1 MDIHTLECPIE
12 LTAQNAETTLADAGL
27 EDCAIDGVLN
37 VFAVQRWEDPQ
48 AESVQG
54 KAGIFK
60 KSDAWTHL
68 NGQSDRGLSNML
80 STLRIF
86 SHLTSSGIMEAAQQD
101 AVLHLIHLLTRFPP
115 AVRAAYILMR
125 GETPCSPERAA
136 LSQSLHEVLKDVI
149 PLRIIGSN
157 PLRLLEGS
165 VYSLASYSRRLRIS
179 RWPRSTM
186 IFSYRM
192 LA

>member
-60 KSDAWTHL
+60 KSDAWTHP

-86 SHLTSSGIMEAAQQD
+86 SHLTSSGIMEAA
-101 AVLHLIHLLTRFPP
+101 
-115 AVRAAYILMR
+115 
-125 GETPCSPERAA
+125 
-136 LSQSLHEVLKDVI
+136 
-149 PLRIIGSN
+149 
-157 PLRLLEGS
+157 
-165 VYSLASYSRRLRIS
+165 
-179 RWPRSTM
+179 
-186 IFSYRM
+186 
-192 LA
+192 